1 MVHALPLSH
10 VVIHTENN
18 KCLKKKKVRE
28 EGSFL
33 AQSYRDD
40 AEVLSLQNRGS
51 LPTHISRA
59 ARNPDMSQ
67 AVSSESKDR
76 QRSLERFT
84 QQHAASVSQLCCTP
98 TYLCPF
104 LVPALHLDC
113 GDGCEHLICWQVLG
127 QPGQKLGTVDE
138 VHPRQDILE

>member
-1 MVHALPLSH
+1 MVHALPLSY

-18 KCLKKKKVRE
+18 KLKKKVRE

-33 AQSYRDD
+33 AQSYRDGL
-40 AEVLSLQNRGS
+40 EVQTLKNRGS
-51 LPTHISRA
+51 LPTHISQA

-67 AVSSESKDR
+67 AVSR
-76 QRSLERFT
+76 LT
-84 QQHAASVSQLCCTP
+84 QQHAASVSQLCCKP

-104 LVPALHLDC
+104 LVPALHLDS
-113 GDGCEHLICWQVLG
+113 GDGCKHLICWQVLG

>member
-1 MVHALPLSH
+1 MF
-10 VVIHTENN
+10 
-18 KCLKKKKVRE
+18 KKKKVRE

-67 AVSSESKDR
+67 AVSSVSKD
-76 QRSLERFT
+76 
-84 QQHAASVSQLCCTP
+84 SVL
-98 TYLCPF
+98 
-104 LVPALHLDC
+104 
-113 GDGCEHLICWQVLG
+113 
-127 QPGQKLGTVDE
+127 
-138 VHPRQDILE
+138 